1 MTIDDLRLLF
11 AYNAWANGRI
21 LDASEGISQAQ
32 LTAVPTNNL
41 PSLQQILLHALDTEY
56 GWRMLCQ
63 HNARTPLL
71 LVTDF
76 PTVAAFRQRWQMEE
90 AAMRDFLATL
100 ADEDVT
106 RLVRY
111 DTDSG
116 GPRRRVLWHCLHHV
130 VNHGTQHRSEAAVL
144 LTDYGR
150 SPGDLDFTVFLNEQM
165 GAASL

>member
-1 MTIDDLRLLF
+1 
-11 AYNAWANGRI
+11 
-21 LDASEGISQAQ
+21 
-32 LTAVPTNNL
+32 
-41 PSLQQILLHALDTEY
+41 
-56 GWRMLCQ
+56 
-63 HNARTPLL
+63 
-71 LVTDF
+71 
-76 PTVAAFRQRWQMEE
+76 MEE